1 MVVEIAEFR
10 VPPGAEDEFVLAYRG
25 VRSLLTSTEGCRSAR
40 MTRGIET
47 PNRFVLL
54 VEWDSV
60 EAHERNFR
68 GGERYGTWRRALTPF
83 FARDPLVE
91 HVRDV

>member
-10 VPPGAEDEFVLAYRG
+10 VPPGAEDEFVLAYLGVRG
-25 VRSLLTSTEGCRSAR
+25 VLTGTEGCRSAR
-40 MTRGIET
+40 LTRGMET

-68 GGERYGTWRRALTPF
+68 GSDRFRTWRGALGPF
-83 FARDPLVE
+83 FVADPHVE
-91 HVRDV
+91 HFRDV